1 MKKTI
6 SRRSNV
12 WGGQIRPIASNSGHW
27 NKLGGNCFNVAM
39 SAFGKGKWVNI
50 ANYIETR

>member
-12 WGGQIRPIASNSGHW
+12 QGGQTRPIATNSDHW
-27 NKLGGNCFNVAM
+27 STLDQNCCNIAM

-50 ANYIETR
+50 ANYIKTR

>member
-6 SRRSNV
+6 LRLFNV
-12 WGGQIRPIASNSGHW
+12 RGDQTRPIATNSGHW
-27 NKLGGNCFNVAM
+27 STLEQYCFNSAM

-50 ANYIETR
+50 ANFIETR

>member
-1 MKKTI
+1 MRKTI
-6 SRRSNV
+6 LRCSNV
-12 WGGQIRPIASNSGHW
+12 WGGHTRPIATNSGHW
-27 NKLGGNCFNVAM
+27 GTLEQNCFNVAM